1 MEYLVIGVIAGILSG
16 LFGIGGGIIIVPALL
31 LITRMNPETAVGT
44 SLASLLLPVG
54 GLGAYRYYRD
64 GLVEIRPAVLIAVGL
79 FLGAWLGA
87 RLALKLPAKDL
98 QRAFAVLL
106 VFVAWHLW
114 YTTAWA
120 DTIGAPDRECCPE
133 VEESGSCLTS

>member
-1 MEYLVIGVIAGILSG
+1 MLRGRPAPRTLPQPLSPIGVIAGILSG
-16 LFGIGGGIIIVPALL
+16 LFGIG
-31 LITRMNPETAVGT
+31 
-44 SLASLLLPVG
+44 G

-87 RLALKLPAKDL
+87 RLALKPPAKDL